1 MTSVPLALPVLVLFL
16 LQTPDQ
22 GKQPREQAPPV
33 DLSPAAPQATPPTV
47 SGEKPFGKL
56 FEPAEERAARQALAD
71 QNPRRFRLCP
81 ARRLGAGPGPGNS
94 PGRGRIHARVRT
106 QSKRQVDHLLAFC
119 AAIGSPSDAC
129 R

>member
-47 SGEKPFGKL
+47 PGEKPFGKL

-71 QNPRRFRLCP
+71 QKPRRKVVCGMVVIEADPSIDPKILVPP
-81 ARRLGAGPGPGNS
+81 AVDAGTSKIRRFVPATC
-94 PGRGRIHARVRT
+94 IE
-106 QSKRQVDHLLAFC
+106 
-119 AAIGSPSDAC
+119 
-129 R
+129 